1 MHKHLL
7 RLSGFRLDLQLLER
21 NIMKKFLCIVVIAV
35 FMLCMGY
42 SVAFAADKLDT
53 EDVKEIKIASI
64 AASYRDAPLHG
75 ENVKDIEKG
84 EKIYIIDYIDVDI
97 RVCGFVST
105 LTYYLCNTDEG
116 LLYLYEGFTRY
127 PEELYK
133 DSTNSN
139 LSNTINNIEGM
150 TYVGNFKCTTYCPC
164 SICNEGYTGTA
175 TGAKLTPWYTIAV
188 DPNYIPLGSTV
199 YIEGLGTFKAQ
210 DVGGAIKGHKIDIC
224 VDSHSTA
231 QTQTWYDMPVYI
243 VN

>member
-1 MHKHLL
+1 
-7 RLSGFRLDLQLLER
+7 
-21 NIMKKFLCIVVIAV
+21 MKKFLCTVMITV
-35 FMLCMGY
+35 FILCASC
-42 SVAFAADKLDT
+42 SVAFAADNLDI
-53 EDVKEIKIASI
+53 EAVQEVKIASMD
-64 AASYRDAPLHG
+64 ASYRDAPLHG

-97 RVCGFVST
+97 SVYGFVST

-116 LLYLYEGFTRY
+116 FLYLYEGFTSY